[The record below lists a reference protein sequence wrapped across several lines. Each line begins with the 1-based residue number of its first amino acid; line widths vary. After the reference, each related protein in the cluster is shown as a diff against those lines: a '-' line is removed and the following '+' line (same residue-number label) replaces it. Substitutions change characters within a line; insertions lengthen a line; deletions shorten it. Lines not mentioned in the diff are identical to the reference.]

1 MPSVDT
7 LHVAAWTAKDL
18 PEHLILTRFMM
29 PVSAHD
35 VLVQWCREKTG
46 RAADVPTYMAVAGL
60 SEVLSFLVPETAY
73 MVHDRDS
80 EERGSKRQCLFF
92 LGDISRD
99 SDLRN
104 RLRSALLIWLGILYP
119 DKGADNRS
127 LVAEAVL
134 DERNWCVSQIS
145 TRLKSHSGVCAV
157 PQEGALF
164 DALTV
169 HAVAQLAGKMLQFQS
184 GESRVLI
191 PRTPQSQPFG
201 GVELVAFPPKKE
213 RDGQGLYTEVITISA
228 ANFPE
233 QRGWGIQIL
242 AQPSIRNWGPV
253 QGYDLEGSP
262 SRSLDVFMPPRD
274 GGDGYGGYRHTSF
287 SCKVIVE
294 NWKAVHDLDA
304 EKRMIVRWESHREH
318 RIFELIGRLAGSSSV
333 ASADHTRPV
342 LGEEGLWVLPRL
354 APGSGDRYLAG
365 GSGVGWHDRN
375 DMAESLDTPMR
386 EAGFE
391 RSAPMTRINRRMP
404 ITGPFT
410 WRRSDAEEKAPL
422 RRASL
427 LKTLAAIGNSDCEL
441 DIVVF
446 HKHEASPTM
455 IREEVK
461 TYFGAPSAETGDLLA
476 WSDGLKIRVMSAPS
490 GPLAEALPYYELPEG
505 ERAGLTKPQQ
515 DELARVRREQAH
527 TRVVDEMAHH
537 VERVRQG
544 RKIIACAILE
554 MAASLKDKALRD
566 PFVMARQTLAAN
578 RILPQVV
585 LVNDEAPE
593 EKYRAS
599 FRDLMRMLGVM
610 PVFED
615 KLPMAPAAI
624 TVIQRNDEK
633 VGGGRIKTQAF
644 PLAARVREGL
654 VECAL
659 PDESGQPEWMP
670 YAHAALRIYSG
681 DYGRFARNR
690 TDENQRKFEV
700 FFGAALDQ
708 IDRTGP
714 SLVLADMDTVAS
726 RLTMLRNGNLVFD
739 TVSVGNRTL
748 SFEQLPNLRIVRTC
762 SDTAKLPCYFQ
773 MDAAWPGGLF
783 AWGDASRTAY
793 GVKKKP
799 ASAKNSGHLALIS
812 RHLPAGDNRSR
823 DGKPRRIAAL
833 DEICAV
839 FKQPEDD
846 AIDLMMLAHRL
857 RSVHAQYDDD
867 TSLPYPLH
875 ELRLLG
881 GAVTS

>member
-7 LHVAAWTAKDL
+7 LHVAAWTAKEL

-35 VLVQWCREKTG
+35 VLVRWCREKSG
-46 RAADVPTYMAVAGL
+46 RAADMPTYMVVAGL

-73 MVHDRDS
+73 MVHDRDPG
-80 EERGSKRQCLFF
+80 ERGSKRQCLFF

-104 RLRSALLIWLGILYP
+104 RLRSAILIWLGILYP
-119 DKGADNRS
+119 DKEADNRS

-134 DERNWCVSQIS
+134 DERNWCVRQIS
-145 TRLKSHSGVCAV
+145 TRLKSHNGVCAV
-157 PQEGALF
+157 PQETALF

-169 HAVAQLAGKMLQFQS
+169 HAVAQLAGKSLQFQS

-213 RDGQGLYTEVITISA
+213 HDGQGLYTEVITISA

-233 QRGWGIQIL
+233 QRGWGIQLL

-287 SCKVIVE
+287 SFKVIVE
-294 NWKAVHDLDA
+294 NWKAVHDLNA

-318 RIFELIGRLAGSSSV
+318 RIFELVGRLAGSSSV
-333 ASADHTRPV
+333 ASTDHTRPV

-354 APGSGDRYLAG
+354 APASGDRNLAG

-375 DMAESLDTPMR
+375 DIAESFDTPLM

-391 RSAPMTRINRRMP
+391 RSAPMTRVKHRMP

-410 WRRSDAEEKAPL
+410 WRQSDAEEKAPL
-422 RRASL
+422 RRAGL
-427 LKTLAAIGNSDCEL
+427 LKTLDAIGNPDGEL

-446 HKHEASPTM
+446 HKHEASPAA

-461 TYFGAPSAETGDLLA
+461 TYLGSSCTETGDLLA
-476 WSDGLKIRVMSAPS
+476 WDDGLKIRVLSAPS
-490 GPLAEALPYYELPEG
+490 GPLAEALPYYHLREG

-515 DELARVRREQAH
+515 DELARARREQAFA
-527 TRVVDEMAHH
+527 RVADKMACH
-537 VERVRQG
+537 VEQTRQG

-554 MAASLKDKALRD
+554 MAASLKDKAWRD
-566 PFVMARQTLAAN
+566 PFVMARRTLALN

-585 LVNDEAPE
+585 LVGDEAPE
-593 EKYRAS
+593 EKYRPS

-633 VGGGRIKTQAF
+633 VGGGRIRTQAF
-644 PLAARVREGL
+644 PLAARVREGR

-659 PDESGQPEWMP
+659 PNESGQPEWMP
-670 YAHAALRIYSG
+670 YAHAALRIYAG

-690 TDENQRKFEV
+690 SDENQRKFQV
-700 FFGAALDQ
+700 FFGTALEQ

-714 SLVLADMDTVAS
+714 SLVLADMDTVA
-726 RLTMLRNGNLVFD
+726 RWLTMLRNGNLVFD
-739 TVSVGNRTL
+739 TISVGNWTL
-748 SFEQLPNLRIVRTC
+748 SPEQLPNLRVVRTC
-762 SDTAKLPCYFQ
+762 GDTAKLPCYFQ
-773 MDAAWPGGLF
+773 TDVAWPGGLF
-783 AWGDASRTAY
+783 VWGNASRTAY
-793 GVKKKP
+793 GVKRKP
-799 ASAKNSGHLALIS
+799 VSAKNSGHLALIS
-812 RHLPAGDNRSR
+812 RHLPAGDNRSQ
-823 DGKPRRIAAL
+823 DGRPRRISAL

-839 FKQPEDD
+839 FKQPTDD
-846 AIDLMMLAHRL
+846 AADLMMLAHRL

-867 TSLPYPLH
+867 TTLPYPLH
-875 ELRLLG
+875 ELQLLG

>member
-29 PVSAHD
+29 PVRSHD

-46 RAADVPTYMAVAGL
+46 RAANVPTYMAVAGL
-60 SEVLSFLVPETAY
+60 SEVLSFLAPETAY
-73 MVHDRDS
+73 MVHDRNP
-80 EERGSKRQCLFF
+80 EERGAKRQCLFF
-92 LGDISRD
+92 LGDVFHD

-104 RLRSALLIWLGILYP
+104 RLRSAILIWLGILYP
-119 DKGADNRS
+119 DKDADSRS
-127 LVAEAVL
+127 LVAEAIQ
-134 DERNWCVSQIS
+134 DDSNWCVRQTS
-145 TRLKSHSGVCAV
+145 TRLKKHSGVCPV

-169 HAVAQLAGKMLQFQS
+169 HAVARLAGKAVQFQS
-184 GESRVLI
+184 GEGRVLI

-213 RDGQGLYTEVITISA
+213 HDGQGLYTEVIKISA

-274 GGDGYGGYRHTSF
+274 GAEGYAGYRHTSF
-287 SCKVIVE
+287 ACKVIVE
-294 NWKAVHDLDA
+294 NWKAVHNLNA

-318 RIFELIGRLAGSSSV
+318 RIFELIGRLAGSNSV
-333 ASADHTRPV
+333 ANADHARPI

-365 GSGVGWHDRN
+365 GSGVSWHDRN
-375 DMAESLDTPMR
+375 DIVESLDTPMR

-404 ITGPFT
+404 IKGPFT

-427 LKTLAAIGNSDCEL
+427 LKTLAAIGNTDGEL

-446 HKHEASPTM
+446 HKHEASPVV
-455 IREEVK
+455 IREEIK
-461 TYFGAPSAETGDLLA
+461 TYFGVPSAETGDHLA
-476 WSDGLKIRVMSAPS
+476 WGDGLNIRVMSAPS
-490 GPLAEALPYYELPEG
+490 GILAEALPYYELPES
-505 ERAGLTKPQQ
+505 ERTGLTKPQQ
-515 DELARVRREQAH
+515 EELARARREQAYAH
-527 TRVVDEMAHH
+527 IADEMASH
-537 VERVRQG
+537 VKRTRHG
-544 RKIIACAILE
+544 RTIIACAILE
-554 MAASLKDKALRD
+554 MAASLKDKAWRD

-585 LVNDEAPE
+585 LVGDEAPE

-599 FRDLMRMLGVM
+599 FRDLIRMLGVM

-624 TVIQRNDEK
+624 TVIQRNNEK
-633 VGGGRIKTQAF
+633 VGGGRIQTQAF
-644 PLAARVREGL
+644 PLGARVKEGL

-690 TDENQRKFEV
+690 TNENRRKFDI

-726 RLTMLRNGNLVFD
+726 WLSMLRNGNLMFD

-748 SFEQLPNLRIVRTC
+748 STEHLPNLRIVRTC

-773 MDAAWPGGLF
+773 TDAAWPGGLF
-783 AWGDASRTAY
+783 AWGGALRTAY

-799 ASAKNSGHLALIS
+799 ASAKNSGHLSLIS

-833 DEICAV
+833 DEICTV
-839 FKQPEDD
+839 FKQPADD
-846 AIDLMMLAHRL
+846 AVDLMMLAHRL

-867 TSLPYPLH
+867 TSQPFPLH